1 MSALTLSN
9 LLRSLGGGESV
20 TAFFLVL
27 ARVTPLFIIAPL
39 FSAKQFPPQVRG
51 IAAVGLSIGLAGVA
65 SHGQHVP
72 TDALSVAE
80 LVVEQLMVGTLLAFT
95 VSALMAA
102 VQTAGGLADNVSGM
116 SFGATVDPING
127 NPGGTFSE
135 LYSLVGMMLF
145 IAIGGDA
152 WVLHGI
158 ARTFD
163 LVPLTQAPHLGPM
176 VNAAESSVSSM
187 FVSAI
192 EVAAPVMLALLVTD
206 VAFGMVSKVV
216 PQMNVFAVAFPLKVG
231 VTFLVVA
238 ASLPFLGGWISDQMY
253 TSVATALH
261 AL

>member
-1 MSALTLSN
+1 MNSLTLSHV
-9 LLRSLGGGESV
+9 LQSLGGGESV

-27 ARVTPLFIIAPL
+27 ARVSPLFIVAPL
-39 FSAKQFPPQVRG
+39 FSSKQIPMQIRG

-65 SHGQHVP
+65 SHGQHIP
-72 TDALSVAE
+72 TQPIQVGALMVEEVLVGIILSFSVA
-80 LVVEQLMVGTLLAFT
+80 
-95 VSALMAA
+95 ALMAA
-102 VQTAGGLADNVSGM
+102 VQTAGGLADAVSGL

-127 NPGGTFSE
+127 NQGGTFSE
-135 LYSLVGMMLF
+135 LYSLVGVMLF

-152 WVLHGI
+152 WLLHGL

-163 LVPLTQAPHLGPM
+163 LVPLTQAPHLGSLAA
-176 VNAAESSVSSM
+176 AAEASVSSL

-192 EVAAPVMLALLVTD
+192 EVAAPVLLALLVTD

-216 PQMNVFAVAFPLKVG
+216 PQMNVFSVAFPLKVG
-231 VTFLVVA
+231 VAIAVVA

-253 TSVATALH
+253 SSVATALH

>member
-1 MSALTLSN
+1 MNALTLSH
-9 LLRSLGGGESV
+9 LLRALGGGESV

-27 ARVTPLFIIAPL
+27 ARVSPLFVLAPL
-39 FSAKQFPPQVRG
+39 FSSKQLPAQVRG

-65 SHGQHVP
+65 SRGQHVP
-72 TDALSVAE
+72 TDAVQLAT
-80 LVVEQLMVGTLLAFT
+80 LMVEEVLVGILLSFT

-102 VQTAGGLADNVSGM
+102 VQTAGGLIDIVSGM

-127 NPGGTFSE
+127 NPGGTFSD
-135 LYSLVGMMLF
+135 LYSLVGIMLF
-145 IAIGGDA
+145 VAIGGDA
-152 WVLHGI
+152 WVLHGL

-163 LVPLTQAPHLGPM
+163 LVPLAQGPHLGPM
-176 VNAAESSVSSM
+176 VNAAETSVSSL

-192 EVAAPVMLALLVTD
+192 ELAAPVMLALLVTD

-216 PQMNVFAVAFPLKVG
+216 PQMNVFAVGFPLKVG
-231 VTFLVVA
+231 VAILMVS

>member
-1 MSALTLSN
+1 MNALTLSH

-27 ARVTPLFIIAPL
+27 ARVSPLFILAPF
-39 FSAKQFPPQVRG
+39 FSSKMIPSQVRG

-65 SHGQHVP
+65 SHGQHIP
-72 TDALSVAE
+72 TDAIQVTALM
-80 LVVEQLMVGTLLAFT
+80 VEQLLVGVLLAF
-95 VSALMAA
+95 VVGALMAA
-102 VQTAGGLADNVSGM
+102 VQTAGGLADIVSGF

-127 NPGGTFSE
+127 NQGGTFSE
-135 LYSLVGMMLF
+135 LYGLVGVMLF

-152 WVLHGI
+152 WILHGI

-163 LVPLTQAPHLGPM
+163 LVPLTGSAHLGSII
-176 VNAAESSVSSM
+176 NAAETSVSAL

-192 EVAAPVMLALLVTD
+192 EVAAPVILALLITD

-216 PQMNVFAVAFPLKVG
+216 PQMNVFSVAFPLKVG
-231 VTFLVVA
+231 VAILVVS

>member
-1 MSALTLSN
+1 MNAVTLSH

-27 ARVTPLFIIAPL
+27 ARVSPLFIVAPL
-39 FSAKQFPPQVRG
+39 FSSKMIPSQVKG

-65 SHGQHVP
+65 SHGQQIP
-72 TDALSVAE
+72 TGALQIAT
-80 LVVEQLMVGTLLAFT
+80 LMVEQVLVGIILSFT
-95 VSALMAA
+95 VAALMAA
-102 VQTAGGLADNVSGM
+102 VQTAGGLADIVSGF

-127 NPGGTFSE
+127 NQGGTFSE
-135 LYSLVGMMLF
+135 LYSLVGVMLF

-152 WVLHGI
+152 WLLHGI

-163 LVPLTQAPHLGPM
+163 LVPLASGPHMGSLLG
-176 VNAAESSVSSM
+176 AAESSVSSM
-187 FVSAI
+187 FVSAV
-192 EVAAPVMLALLVTD
+192 EVAAPVILALLVTD

-216 PQMNVFAVAFPLKVG
+216 PQMNVFSVAFPLKVG
-231 VTFLVVA
+231 VAIAVVA

-253 TSVATALH
+253 SSVATALH

>member
-1 MSALTLSN
+1 MNALTLSH
-9 LLRSLGGGESV
+9 LLRALGGGESV

-27 ARVTPLFIIAPL
+27 ARVSPLFIVAPL
-39 FSAKQFPPQVRG
+39 FSSKMIPGQVRG

-65 SHGQHVP
+65 SHGQQIP
-72 TDALSVAE
+72 TDAVQVAA
-80 LVVEQLMVGTLLAFT
+80 LMVEQVLVGVLLAF
-95 VSALMAA
+95 VVAALMAA
-102 VQTAGGLADNVSGM
+102 VQTAGGLADIVSGF

-127 NPGGTFSE
+127 NQGGTFSE
-135 LYSLVGMMLF
+135 LYGLVGVMLF

-152 WVLHGI
+152 WILHGI

-163 LVPLTQAPHLGPM
+163 LVPLSAGPHLGSI
-176 VNAAESSVSSM
+176 VSAAETSVSSL
-187 FVSAI
+187 FVSAV
-192 EVAAPVMLALLVTD
+192 EVAAPVIMALLITD

-216 PQMNVFAVAFPLKVG
+216 PQMNVFSVAFPLKTG
-231 VTFLVVA
+231 VAILVVA